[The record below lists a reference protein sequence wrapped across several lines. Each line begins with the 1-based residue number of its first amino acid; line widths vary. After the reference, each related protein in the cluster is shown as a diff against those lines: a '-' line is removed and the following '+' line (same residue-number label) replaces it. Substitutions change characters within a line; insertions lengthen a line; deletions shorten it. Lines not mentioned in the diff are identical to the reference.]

1 MISASH
7 WRNLETIHESLF
19 KAWQRLKRVRADGDV
34 VEIRNAEMHY
44 FQVLQRVY
52 EAAQGAV
59 ALR

>member
-1 MISASH
+1 MINASH
-7 WRNLETIHESLF
+7 WRNLELTHEVLV
-19 KAWQRLKRVRADGDV
+19 KAWDRLKRVRATGDA

-44 FQVLQRVY
+44 FQVLQQAY